1 MAQELT
7 LKFFEPL
14 AGKSFAVQPAGTLQL
29 VSVKPGRQQAGLEG
43 FSLIFHGP
51 AASALTQ
58 GTYNLQADGL
68 DPMDIFLVPIGQ
80 VGEEIQ
86 YQAVFNRVIT
96 G

>member
-14 AGKSFAVQPAGTLQL
+14 AGKTFAVQPAGTLKL
-29 VSVKPGRQQAGLEG
+29 VSVTPGRQQPGYEI

-51 AASALTQ
+51 AASVLPQ
-58 GTYNLQADGL
+58 GIYNLQAEGAEPIDL
-68 DPMDIFLVPIGQ
+68 FLVPIGQ

-86 YQAVFNRVIT
+86 YQAVFNRLIT
-96 G
+96 T

>member
-14 AGKSFAVQPAGTLQL
+14 AGKTFAVQPAGTLQL
-29 VSVKPGRQQAGLEG
+29 VSVTPGRPHPGYEI

-51 AASALTQ
+51 AASMLPQQVYT
-58 GTYNLQADGL
+58 LQAEGL
-68 DPMDIFLVPIGQ
+68 EPMEIFLVPIGQ

-86 YQAVFNRVIT
+86 YQAVFNCLIT
-96 G
+96 K